1 VKVNLVLGDPGA
13 VRSGYLNLD
22 VTIQKPEG
30 DRLPAHP
37 DDFGHLVSPNELTEL
52 VCLGVIDRIPGESVI
67 DVLRYWASRLAHGG
81 TLAISALDMEE
92 VAAYL
97 ATNDMQVTDLDSLI
111 YTRRSA
117 HTMRSLS
124 DALESLGLKVVR
136 KDWQSLSAFLTAV
149 RP

>member
-1 VKVNLVLGDPGA
+1 MKVNLILGDPGV

-22 VTIQKPEG
+22 LTIQQPDGE
-30 DRLPAHP
+30 RLPANP
-37 DDFGHLVSPNELTEL
+37 DDFGRIVSPNEAEEL
-52 VCLGVIDRIPGESVI
+52 LALGVIDRIPGESVL

-81 TLAISALDMEE
+81 VLTISALDMEE
-92 VAAYL
+92 VSAYL
-97 ATNDMQVTDLDSLI
+97 SSNDMKVPDLDSLI

-124 DALESLGLKVVR
+124 DALESLGLRVVR
-136 KDWQSLSAFLTAV
+136 KDWQSLTAFVTAI